1 MRGNAIC
8 SFWGNPTFEEKIQK
22 GNHCELFTNYIEKL
36 GVLGMKKENL
46 ENVVAT
52 EVTEF
57 ESQLLEV
64 MKAAHEGDEESL
76 EIILKMKK
84 AIGSF

>member
-1 MRGNAIC
+1 M
-8 SFWGNPTFEEKIQK
+8 
-22 GNHCELFTNYIEKL
+22 
-36 GVLGMKKENL
+36 LGMKKEN
-46 ENVVAT
+46 VVNLVVS

-64 MKAAHEGDEESL
+64 IKSAHEGDEKSL
-76 EIILKMKK
+76 EIISEMKK

>member
-1 MRGNAIC
+1 MNN
-8 SFWGNPTFEEKIQK
+8 SQT
-22 GNHCELFTNYIEKL
+22 TMEKL

-46 ENVVAT
+46 ENVLTT

-57 ESQLLEV
+57 ETKLLEV
-64 MKAAHEGDEESL
+64 VKAAHEGDEKSL
-76 EIILKMKK
+76 EIISKMKK

>member
-1 MRGNAIC
+1 M
-8 SFWGNPTFEEKIQK
+8 
-22 GNHCELFTNYIEKL
+22 
-36 GVLGMKKENL
+36 LGMKKENV
-46 ENVVAT
+46 ENLVVS

-64 MKAAHEGDEESL
+64 IKSAHKGNEKSL
-76 EIILKMKK
+76 EIISKMKK